1 MSLRGRVALITGAS
15 SGIGAA
21 TAIAFARAGLSVVL
35 AARRADRLE
44 ALAADLTKQG
54 ATAIPIVCDV
64 SSEADVE
71 YLISKTLDHFHRL
84 DVVVCNAGI
93 GYNGTLEQT
102 SPDAMA
108 RLMDVNFM
116 GTFLVARAALPHLK
130 QQRDARLIFVSSIV
144 GRRGIAMGS
153 AYSATKYAQI
163 GLAEGVRAELI
174 GTSVKLSVILPVSTE
189 TEFRDAMAREQ
200 GYIVEGKGPRQS
212 AEHVA
217 QAILRAVTHPKPE
230 IYPHRLSKV
239 LAVLNVMAPGL
250 CDLIIKRFG
259 RKPAED
265 QAAAERAGA
274 SGAKEANGA
283 KTP

>member
-1 MSLRGRVALITGAS
+1 MSLSGRVALITGAS

-21 TAIAFARAGLSVVL
+21 TARAFARAGLTVVL

-44 ALAADLTKQG
+44 ALAQEITSQG
-54 ATAIPIVCDV
+54 GTAIPIVCDV
-64 SSEADVE
+64 ASEADVTF
-71 YLISKTLDHFHRL
+71 LITETLHRLHRL
-84 DVVVCNAGI
+84 DIVVCNAGI

-102 SPDAMA
+102 PPDAMA
-108 RLMDVNFM
+108 HLMDVNFM

-189 TEFRDAMAREQ
+189 TEFREAMAREQ
-200 GYIVEGKGPRQS
+200 GYIVEGAGPRQS

-217 QAILRAVTHPKPE
+217 QVILRAVTHPRPE
-230 IYPHRLSKV
+230 IYPHRLSKA
-239 LAVLNVMAPGL
+239 LAVLNVLMPSV
-250 CDLIIKRFG
+250 CDRIIRRFG
-259 RKPAED
+259 RKPTPD
-265 QAAAERAGA
+265 QPAAAL
-274 SGAKEANGA
+274 
-283 KTP
+283 